1 MVVGVIVQ
9 TARSTAPTGWLLCDG
24 TAVNRTTY
32 ADLFAILST
41 TFGVGDGSTTFNLPD
56 FRGRT
61 VMGVGTGSGL
71 TARAMAD
78 NVGVETH
85 ILTSTEM
92 ASHTHTQVSHNHT
105 QDSHTHSVND
115 PGHAHTVSSASAVHR
130 TDSGNDLPYPGAGI
144 GTTSS
149 TNVAVQSIATTTAVN
164 QSTVAVNQNAGSG
177 SAHPNVQ
184 PSLVFNFI
192 VKT

>member
-1 MVVGVIVQ
+1 MIPGVIVQ
-9 TARSTAPTGWLLCDG
+9 TARSSAPTGWLLCDG

-41 TFGVGDGSTTFNLPD
+41 TFGVGDGATTFNLPD

-105 QDSHTHSVND
+105 QDSHTHTVTD
-115 PGHAHTVSSASAVHR
+115 PTHSHLIGTDSGVAAHRV
-130 TDSGNDLPYPGAGI
+130 DSGNDLPYPGAGT
-144 GTTSS
+144 GTMSS
-149 TNVAVQSIATTTAVN
+149 TNVAVQSIATTAAVN
-164 QSTVAVNQNAGSG
+164 
-177 SAHPNVQ
+177 
-184 PSLVFNFI
+184 
-192 VKT
+192 